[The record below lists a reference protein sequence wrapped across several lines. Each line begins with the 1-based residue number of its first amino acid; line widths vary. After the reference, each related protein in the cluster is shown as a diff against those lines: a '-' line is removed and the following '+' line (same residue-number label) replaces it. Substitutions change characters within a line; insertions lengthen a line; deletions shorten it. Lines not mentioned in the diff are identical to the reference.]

1 MFLKRL
7 ELQGFKSF
15 ADKTVLDFGSGV
27 TSVVGP
33 NGSGKSNISD
43 AIRWVMGEM
52 SAKSLRG
59 ANMQDVIFAG
69 TEKRKPL
76 NYAEVSLVLDNSDRV
91 FNLDYDEVIVTRRV
105 FRSGETAYQINRSN
119 CRLKDIHEL
128 FMDTGLGRDG
138 YSIIG
143 QGNVAQILSS
153 KAEDRRNIFEEAA
166 GISKYKYKKEEAQRK
181 LAQVDENLVRIG
193 DIASELESQIVPL
206 KHQSEKARKYLA
218 IYDEFKALDINIS
231 MLTLKKNEANT
242 IEVNEKAELVN
253 SEIEDIRSRESETE
267 KKISSMYEESNALD
281 SEQVEKNRQLVENRS
296 KIMECKNEISL
307 AENTAKNNESM
318 IIRLENEAEELKKRI
333 ESKNQ
338 EAQRLAKETED
349 KKQNLTSVAEELSQV
364 QKEDAEI
371 SEKISA
377 TEAEISAHKT
387 KVIDILSQISSE
399 KAKISG
405 IETLRENFLSR
416 RSALDDEIKNSR
428 ADMENRLSE
437 QKEIESKKVETEEKH
452 RKLTDLINK
461 QNITL
466 KEKSEQLMRM
476 SDENN
481 TIQIDYRSK
490 SSKLHI
496 LEDMENDYDG
506 YSKSVKVIMRSD
518 ETKKLSLYGT
528 VAGLM
533 ETDEKFALAIETA
546 LGGASQ
552 NIVVETEEDAKAA
565 IAFLRRTNSGRA
577 TFLPISSVRGRELD
591 NVKEISA
598 QNGFLGIASSLISY
612 NKKYDGIMKSLLGRV
627 VVVDNI
633 DSGIAMSRHFSYRFR
648 VVTLSGD
655 VLNAG
660 GSMSG
665 GSNSRTGGFLSRAA
679 EIKRLKSERIAL
691 EDKIRENTEAVNTLK
706 SEMQSIKT
714 RLESYIPMQRE
725 YENEIL
731 KCSEALKH
739 ISEFLSGGNSTQSGY
754 EDELKRIEEKLSET
768 GEKIAQSLS
777 NVRRLEASEKEENEQ
792 IEALGEKLDDEKNQK
807 SECAENAMQLT
818 LKLTEIRHDIDSAQ
832 SRRNQLLS
840 EALSSDEEMKN
851 KLGDADTIKN
861 SKGALDYTKSEKQN
875 QIDEL
880 SKEEERL
887 SSEIDSLSER
897 KSKITEMLKQI
908 QGSSKELTDRLI
920 LLQQELSRVAA
931 KQTKLTMEKDNIISR
946 LWDDYELTYS
956 DAEERFSE
964 PENEKEDTARLAE
977 LKGKLKNL
985 GNVNMDSI
993 EEYKAVS
1000 ERFEFMS
1007 KQKKDLE
1014 ESKDN
1019 LEKIIVSMVELME
1032 KHFAEQFNEITES
1045 FSFVFKELFGG
1056 GKGKLYLH
1064 DPDNVLESGIE
1075 IDVQLPGKGL
1085 QNINLYSGG
1094 EKSFIAIALLFAIL
1108 RVKPT
1113 PFCILDEID
1122 AALDDV
1128 NVARFATYL
1137 KNYIEQSQ
1145 FIVITHRRGTM
1156 EAANIMYGVTMQE
1169 KGVSKLLSLH
1179 IDDVDESM
1187 AN

>member
-281 SEQVEKNRQLVENRS
+281 SEQAEKNRQLVENRS

-338 EAQRLAKETED
+338 EAQRLAEETED

-364 QKEDAEI
+364 QKGDAEI

-437 QKEIESKKVETEEKH
+437 QKEIESKKAETEEKH

-466 KEKSEQLMRM
+466 KEKSDRLMKM

-598 QNGFLGIASSLISY
+598 QKGFLGIASSLISY

-691 EDKIRENTEAVNTLK
+691 EDKIKENTEAVNTLK

-1032 KHFAEQFNEITES
+1032 KHFTEQFNEITES

>member
-91 FNLDYDEVIVTRRV
+91 FNLDFDEVIVTRRV

-166 GISKYKYKKEEAQRK
+166 GISKYKYKKEEAERK
-181 LAQVDENLVRIG
+181 LSQVDDNLVRIG
-193 DIASELESQIVPL
+193 DIAAELEGQIGPL

-218 IYDEFKALDINIS
+218 IYDEFKTLDINIS
-231 MLTLKKNEANT
+231 MLSLKKNEVSTA
-242 IEVNEKAELVN
+242 EVNEKAELVN

-267 KKISSMYEESNALD
+267 KKISAMYEESNALD
-281 SEQVEKNRQLVENRS
+281 EKQAEKNRQLVENKSR
-296 KIMECKNEISL
+296 IMECKNEISL
-307 AENTAKNNESM
+307 AENTAKNNSAM
-318 IIRLENEAEELKKRI
+318 IERLENEARQLERRLEEKTSEADELFSVGEAKKG
-333 ESKNQ
+333 
-338 EAQRLAKETED
+338 
-349 KKQNLTSVAEELSQV
+349 ELSEAAQELSEN
-364 QKEDAEI
+364 QKRESEI
-371 SEKISA
+371 SEKISE
-377 TEAEISAHKT
+377 TEKKIAAHKASVT
-387 KVIDILSQISSE
+387 DILSKISSE

-405 IETLRENFLSR
+405 IEALRENYLSR
-416 RSALDDEIKNSR
+416 RNALDEEIKSSR
-428 ADMENRLSE
+428 ADLENRLSE
-437 QKEIESKKVETEEKH
+437 QKELESKKAETEEKH
-452 RKLTDLINK
+452 RKLTDLIEK
-461 QNITL
+461 QNTSL
-466 KEKSEQLMRM
+466 REKNEQLMKM
-476 SDENN
+476 NDENN
-481 TIQIDYRSK
+481 SDQIEYRSK

-506 YSKSVKVIMRSD
+506 YSKSVKVIMRSE

-528 VAGLM
+528 VAGLID
-533 ETDEKFALAIETA
+533 TDEKFAVAIETA

-577 TFLPISSVRGRELD
+577 TFLPISSVKGRELD
-591 NVKEISA
+591 NIKEISA

-633 DSGIAMSRHFSYRFR
+633 DSGIAMSRRFSYRFR
-648 VVTLSGD
+648 VVTLDGD

-665 GSNSRTGGFLSRAA
+665 GSSSRTGGFLSRAA
-679 EIKRLKSERIAL
+679 EIKRLKSERGAL
-691 EDKIRENTEAVNTLK
+691 EGKIRK
-706 SEMQSIKT
+706 SIEKINEIKAEINSVRT
-714 RLESYIPMQRE
+714 RLDSYIPMQRE

-731 KCSEALKH
+731 KCGEALKH
-739 ISEFLSGGNSTQSGY
+739 ISEFLSGGSSTQSGF
-754 EDELKRIEEKLSET
+754 EDELKQIEEKLGET

-777 NVRRLEASEKEENEQ
+777 AVRRLEADERQENETIAELSQQLDEQ
-792 IEALGEKLDDEKNQK
+792 IRQRDDGAEKN
-807 SECAENAMQLT
+807 MQLT
-818 LKLTEIRHDIDSAQ
+818 LKMTEIRHEIDSAEN
-832 SRRNQLLS
+832 RRSQLLS
-840 EALSSDEEMKN
+840 EAEAARGEIQN
-851 KLGDADTIKN
+851 KLSDAENIKN
-861 SKGALDYTKSEKQN
+861 SKGALDYTRSEKQN
-875 QIDEL
+875 QIDTLEKQEKAL
-880 SKEEERL
+880 SEEIEAL
-887 SSEIDSLSER
+887 GER
-897 KSKITEMLKQI
+897 KSKITESLKSI

-931 KQTKLTMEKDNIISR
+931 RQTKLAMEKDNIINR

-956 DAEERFSE
+956 DAEERFRE
-964 PENEKEDTARLAE
+964 PENEKEDTARLSE
-977 LKGKLKNL
+977 LKGKLKAL

-993 EEYKAVS
+993 EEYKNVS
-1000 ERFEFMS
+1000 ERFEFLS

-1019 LEKIIVSMVELME
+1019 LGKIIVSMVELME
-1032 KHFAEQFNEITES
+1032 KHFTEQFSEITES
-1045 FSFVFKELFGG
+1045 FSFVFRELFGG
-1056 GKGKLYLH
+1056 GRGKLYLR
-1064 DPDNVLESGIE
+1064 DPENVLESGIE